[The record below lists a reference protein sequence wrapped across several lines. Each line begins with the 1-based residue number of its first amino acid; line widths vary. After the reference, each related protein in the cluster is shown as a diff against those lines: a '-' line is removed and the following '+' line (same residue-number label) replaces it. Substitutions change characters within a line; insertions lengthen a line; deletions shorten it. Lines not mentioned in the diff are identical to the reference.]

1 MLLVWH
7 LCSVQNVL
15 KFADDTKIFRQVR
28 DVQDSISMQAD
39 LDQLVEWADKWQMQ
53 FNVSQVQGYACR
65 PEKSKCEVSRVRAML
80 LMSVVYIFFCLLLGL
95 LFCRSRYILRRPCR
109 HCRPVISAA
118 DVGWP
123 ALGHFTKLLGSRDG
137 CGVSH

>member
-1 MLLVWH
+1 MGPLLF
-7 LCSVQNVL
+7 LIFINDLEDNTSGNVL
-15 KFADDTKIFRQVR
+15 KFADDTKIVRQVR
-28 DVQDSISMQAD
+28 DVQDNISMQAD

-109 HCRPVISAA
+109 HCRRCRPVISAA
-118 DVGWP
+118 DVGM
-123 ALGHFTKLLGSRDG
+123 AGAVGGRIH
-137 CGVSH
+137 